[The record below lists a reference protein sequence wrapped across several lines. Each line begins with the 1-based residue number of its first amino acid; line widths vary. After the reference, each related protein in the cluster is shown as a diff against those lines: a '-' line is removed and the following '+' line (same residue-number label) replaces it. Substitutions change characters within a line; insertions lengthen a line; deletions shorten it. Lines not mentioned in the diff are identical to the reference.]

1 MQLRCSQD
9 APSPSAAQHG
19 ASCAHF
25 PPTRRAVRS
34 PLPTRPHDPS
44 VAIVRSWGRCGLPG
58 SRAGCAMD
66 EPSPVLPIFH
76 YRYRVDMRLPSPNP
90 AGPYCPQ
97 APVPPDR
104 VVSPPVAAAVACA
117 ALAQTASVL
126 SPSAFALSLRAFRG
140 VRYAPFPFRTRLPL
154 WAHSPVQ
161 ARRPTLLSQTLRRLR
176 LRRRL
181 RRHGRHP
188 LLPSP
193 SLSAIRRLQNT
204 CSGSDPIHLMA
215 QWQWPFPLLYH
226 SSSCFVDVI
235 LLSGVSPQ

>member
-154 WAHSPVQ
+154 WARSPVQ

-181 RRHGRHP
+181 AGTDVIRSCHLRLSLRSAGCRTHA
-188 LLPSP
+188 LALIPSI
-193 SLSAIRRLQNT
+193 LWH
-204 CSGSDPIHLMA
+204 SGSGHSHCYITPPPVSLM
-215 QWQWPFPLLYH
+215 
-226 SSSCFVDVI
+226 
-235 LLSGVSPQ
+235 

>member
-34 PLPTRPHDPS
+34 PLPTRSHDPS

-58 SRAGCAMD
+58 SRAGGAMD

-76 YRYRVDMRLPSPNP
+76 YRYRVYMRLPSPNP
-90 AGPYCPQ
+90 AGPYCP
-97 APVPPDR
+97 PVPPDW

-126 SPSAFALSLRAFRG
+126 SPSAFALPASVPGRS
-140 VRYAPFPFRTRLPL
+140 VCSLPL
-154 WAHSPVQ
+154 SHSPSALGTLSRPGEAPDAPVSNSPPAQAQTQATQ
-161 ARRPTLLSQTLRRLR
+161 ARTSSAPAISV
-176 LRRRL
+176 
-181 RRHGRHP
+181 
-188 LLPSP
+188 
-193 SLSAIRRLQNT
+193 SL
-204 CSGSDPIHLMA
+204 CDPPAAEHML
-215 QWQWPFPLLYH
+215 WL
-226 SSSCFVDVI
+226 
-235 LLSGVSPQ
+235 